1 MLRFYKPILRN
12 RSGMTLIELM
22 VVVVIIGILGVIAV
36 PTFVAYRNKSRV
48 ASVVAS
54 AESMRTALAGYA
66 VTSPGNL
73 YPLTDVV
80 TDWEALRT
88 IINANGG
95 SMKSSLEQ
103 MQIIDFDYI
112 SDNGQTYYLE
122 ITVSVPDTTPGRKIE
137 VSPGGVFK
145 SSGV

>member
-1 MLRFYKPILRN
+1 MLRLHKPLIRN

-22 VVVVIIGILGVIAV
+22 VVVAIIGILGLISI

-73 YPLTDVV
+73 YPLSDVIP
-80 TDWEALRT
+80 DWDALRT

-95 SMKSSLEQ
+95 SLKSSLMD
-103 MQIIDFDYI
+103 MQITDLVYT
-112 SDNGQTYYLE
+112 SDNGQTYSME
-122 ITVSVPDTTPGRKIE
+122 ITVSVPETTPGHKLE
-137 VSPGGVFK
+137 VSPGGVRPQ
-145 SSGV
+145 